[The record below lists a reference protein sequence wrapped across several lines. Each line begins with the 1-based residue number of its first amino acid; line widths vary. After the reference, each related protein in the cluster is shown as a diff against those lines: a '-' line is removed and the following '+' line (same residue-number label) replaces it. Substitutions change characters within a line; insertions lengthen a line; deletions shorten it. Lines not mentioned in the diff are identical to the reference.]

1 MVVGTGLHETP
12 SNQMGDLAVEIENRP
27 IILLLGSEGFGLS
40 AEILRL
46 CDTNV
51 KISPASKS
59 TNLDSLNVAV
69 AAGILLDRFL
79 GIK

>member
-1 MVVGTGLHETP
+1 MVGTGLHETP
-12 SNQMGDLAVEIENRP
+12 SNQIKDLAVEIENRP

-40 AEILRL
+40 AEILQL
-46 CDTNV
+46 CNANV